1 VKLTGGRLDNV
12 EPAVFY
18 CAAWGGAGQFMTDMA
33 KPVALEA
40 VDIERPP
47 IRLFRHAA
55 AKIAMTPMMATVIFV
70 FIGCT
75 FWTIFYSLTVSRVLP
90 ASDPLGKDFVGLM
103 QYQRL
108 FDSARWIISIKNL
121 GIFGV
126 LTLLFVFAVGFLL
139 AVFMDQK
146 IRFENTFRTIFLYP
160 FALSFVITG
169 LVWQW
174 ALNPAFGLQKSVRDL
189 GWTSFSFDWIAN
201 RQMVVYTLVIAAV
214 WQGTGLVMA
223 LMLAGLRGIDDEI
236 WRASRVDGIPK
247 WRTYL
252 SIVIPM
258 LRPVFVTALV
268 IVAAGIVRTYDLV
281 VAMTG
286 GGPGLSSQ
294 FPTIYVYEYMFVSN
308 LSQGLAASTVM
319 LITVAVIVVPWA
331 FFEFGRRRRT

>member
-1 VKLTGGRLDNV
+1 MANV
-12 EPAVFY
+12 S
-18 CAAWGGAGQFMTDMA
+18 
-33 KPVALEA
+33 EA
-40 VDIERPP
+40 VRAGAITETAAVKPP
-47 IRLFRHAA
+47 IKLFRNLT
-55 AKIAMTPMMATVIFV
+55 AKMAMTPMMATVIFV

-75 FWTIFYSLTVSRVLP
+75 AWTIFYSMTVSRVLP
-90 ASDPLGKDFVGLM
+90 AADPLGQDFVGLD
-103 QYQRL
+103 QYVRL
-108 FDSARWIISIKNL
+108 FASNRWQISVRNL
-121 GIFGV
+121 AIYGV
-126 LTLLFVFAVGFLL
+126 LALTFVFVIGFIL
-139 AVFMDQK
+139 AVLMDQK

-174 ALNPAFGLQKSVRDL
+174 MLNPAFGLQKSIRDM
-189 GWTSFSFDWIAN
+189 GWESFSFDWIAN
-201 RQMVVYTLVIAAV
+201 RKMVVYTLVIAGV

-247 WRTYL
+247 WRTYV

-258 LRPVFVTALV
+258 MRPVFVTAFV

-294 FPTIYVYEYMFVSN
+294 FPTIYIYEFMFVAN
-308 LSQGLAASTVM
+308 LSQGLAASTV
-319 LITVAVIVVPWA
+319 LLVTVGIILVPWA
-331 FFEFGRRRRT
+331 YFEFGRRRTQ

>member
-1 VKLTGGRLDNV
+1 MADASVT
-12 EPAVFY
+12 AT
-18 CAAWGGAGQFMTDMA
+18 AASGVRAT
-33 KPVALEA
+33 EA
-40 VDIERPP
+40 ARPP
-47 IRLFRHAA
+47 IRLFRNMT

-75 FWTIFYSLTVSRVLP
+75 AWTMFYSLTRSRVLP
-90 ASDPLGKDFVGLM
+90 TADPLGKDFVGLQ
-103 QYQRL
+103 QYTRL
-108 FDSARWIISIKNL
+108 FKDNRWQISVENL
-121 GIFGV
+121 AVYGI
-126 LTLLFVFAVGFLL
+126 LTLTFVFVVGFLL

-174 ALNPAFGLQKSVRDL
+174 MLNPAFGLQKSIRDL
-189 GWTSFSFDWIAN
+189 GWESFSFDWIAN
-201 RQMVVYTLVIAAV
+201 RKMVVYTLVIAGV

-236 WRASRVDGIPK
+236 WKASRVDGIPK
-247 WRTYL
+247 WRTYI
-252 SIVIPM
+252 SIVVPM
-258 LRPVFVTALV
+258 MRPVFVTAVV

-294 FPTIYVYEYMFVSN
+294 FPTIYIYEYMFVSN
-308 LSQGLAASTVM
+308 LSQGLAASTVL
-319 LITVAVIVVPWA
+319 LITVAIIVVPWA
-331 FFEFGRRRRT
+331 YYEFGRRRTQ